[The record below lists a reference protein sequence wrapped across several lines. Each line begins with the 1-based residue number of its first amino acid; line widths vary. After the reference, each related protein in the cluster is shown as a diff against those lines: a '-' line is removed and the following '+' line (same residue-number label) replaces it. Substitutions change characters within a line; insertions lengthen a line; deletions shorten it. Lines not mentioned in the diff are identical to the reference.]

1 MTLPDED
8 PASAVAVDDEASRL
22 RALMSGAVKGA
33 ESGAV
38 RQAEDDEPG
47 QAPDEDGDDESSADA
62 GEGDGRDEP
71 VSADPE
77 IVAACA
83 TLDQNDTDNAA
94 RLLKHFGSELLF
106 VREIGWH
113 GWTGTHWRMED
124 GEHLAELRAQETA
137 RRIKLEAYA
146 LHPSP
151 NDSALIRRG
160 EALAGKADLSD
171 DEKATLRAAAEAET
185 RLAKRRKSR
194 RDFGVSSGNRAR
206 TTSMLAQAKP
216 RCAVAPAQIDA
227 HPMRFTVANGT
238 LVFSRTVT
246 EEEDPDLSGEVAVM
260 RRVAKGA
267 VRLEPHAQGDR
278 ISKIA
283 HLTYDP
289 AARCE
294 RWRGFMEKYQPD
306 PVQRRFL
313 QIAAGC
319 GLIGGAKT
327 QVLIFLYGEGQNG
340 KSVFMETLAQALG
353 DYAGRLKPESIA
365 GLDTARGDQATPD
378 FARLQ
383 GKRFV
388 AISELPRGAPL
399 KEGLVKTMTGGEP
412 MPVRHLN
419 HGFFD
424 LLPEFIPFMSGNQ
437 MPEIGGL
444 DKGIWRRMKFCHWPV
459 QVSEAERRDMPEV
472 VAGFLAEGPGLL
484 NWLVEGALMFLS
496 EGLKD
501 PPAVTALT
509 EQHRQDLDPVGAFVR
524 ECIRPMA
531 GVTIG
536 ARLLHHSF
544 KRFCAGNAIR
554 PWSEKAFS
562 LAMKQKGFTR
572 IDGRVRVWSDIAVD
586 LEGLPEMH
594 ETREPD

>member
-1 MTLPDED
+1 MSVGENGETMGGID
-8 PASAVAVDDEASRL
+8 AVRAALEAS
-22 RALMSGAVKGA
+22 VPYVPDA
-33 ESGAV
+33 EP
-38 RQAEDDEPG
+38 DDAG
-47 QAPDEDGDDESSADA
+47 GDDGFMDDGEADSV
-62 GEGDGRDEP
+62 DVGRDEP
-71 VSADPE
+71 VSADPA
-77 IVAACA
+77 IVAACSL
-83 TLDQNDTDNAA
+83 LDQNDTDNAA
-94 RLLKHFGSELLF
+94 RLLKHFGDELLF

-113 GWTGTHWRMED
+113 GWTGSHWRMED

-137 RRIKLEAYA
+137 RRIKLEAHA

-151 NDSALIRRG
+151 NDGALIARG
-160 EALAGKADLSD
+160 EALAGKPDLSD
-171 DEKATLRAAAEAET
+171 EDKATLRLAAEAET

-216 RCAVAPAQIDA
+216 RCAVAPAEIDA
-227 HPMRFTVANGT
+227 HPYRFNVANGT
-238 LVFSRTVT
+238 LVFTRTVT
-246 EEEDPDLSGEVAVM
+246 ETEDPDAGGEMPVIK
-260 RRVAKGA
+260 RVIKAT
-267 VRLEPHAQGDR
+267 VRLEPHAQADR
-278 ISKIA
+278 IAKICHLA
-283 HLTYDP
+283 HEP
-289 AARCE
+289 AARCDRWADFLE
-294 RWRGFMEKYQPD
+294 RFQPD
-306 PVQRRFL
+306 PAQRRFL
-313 QIAAGC
+313 QVASGAGM
-319 GLIGGAKT
+319 LGGAKT
-327 QVLIFLYGEGQNG
+327 QALIFLYGEGQNG
-340 KSVFMETLAQALG
+340 KSVFMETLAQAFG

-383 GKRFV
+383 GKRIV
-388 AISELPRGAPL
+388 AIAELPRGAPL

-424 LLPEFIPFMSGNQ
+424 LVPEFIPFMSGNQ
-437 MPEIGGL
+437 LPEIGGL
-444 DKGIWRRMKFCHWPV
+444 DKGIWRRMKFVHWPV

-472 VAGFLAEGPGLL
+472 VAGFLAEGSGLL
-484 NWLVEGALMFLS
+484 NWLVQGALMFLE
-496 EGLKD
+496 EGLRD

-509 EQHRQDLDPVGAFVR
+509 EQHRQDLDPVGAFIR
-524 ECIRPMA
+524 ECVRPQT
-531 GVTIG
+531 GSDIQ

-586 LEGLPEMH
+586 LDGLPELH

>member
-1 MTLPDED
+1 M
-8 PASAVAVDDEASRL
+8 SMDDDKLA
-22 RALMSGAVKGA
+22 
-33 ESGAV
+33 AV
-38 RQAEDDEPG
+38 RAIIASGEIYAGPDDRAEDG
-47 QAPDEDGDDESSADA
+47 QQDDGGIDDGQPDDA
-62 GEGDGRDEP
+62 GHDAGADGRDEP
-71 VSADPE
+71 VSADPA

-83 TLDQNDTDNAA
+83 LLDQNDTDNAA
-94 RLLKHFGSELLF
+94 RLLKHFGDELLF

-113 GWTGTHWRMED
+113 GWAGTHWRMED

-137 RRIKLEAYA
+137 RRIKLEAHA
-146 LHPSP
+146 LQPSP
-151 NDSALIRRG
+151 NDTGLIARG
-160 EALAGKADLSD
+160 EALAGKPDLSD

-194 RDFGVSSGNRAR
+194 RDFGISSGNRAR

-216 RCAVAPAQIDA
+216 RCAVAPAEIDA
-227 HPMRFTVANGT
+227 HSLRFNVANGT
-238 LVFSRTVT
+238 LVFTRTVS
-246 EEEDPDLSGEVAVM
+246 EIEDADAGGEVPVM
-260 RRVAKGA
+260 KRVVKAS
-267 VRLEPHAQGDR
+267 VRLEPHAQADR
-278 ISKIA
+278 IAK
-283 HLTYDP
+283 LCPLVYDP
-289 AARCE
+289 AARCD
-294 RWRGFMEKYQPD
+294 RWDGFLARFQPD
-306 PVQRRFL
+306 GTQARFL
-313 QIAAGC
+313 QVASGAGM
-319 GLIGGAKT
+319 LGGAKT
-327 QVLIFLYGEGQNG
+327 QALIFLYGEGQNG
-340 KSVFMETLAQALG
+340 KSVYMETLAQAFG

-365 GLDTARGDQATPD
+365 GLDSARGDQATPD

-383 GKRFV
+383 GKRIV
-388 AISELPRGAPL
+388 AIAELPRGAPL

-437 MPEIGGL
+437 LPEIGGL
-444 DKGIWRRMKFCHWPV
+444 DKGIWRRMKFVHWPV

-472 VAGFLAEGPGLL
+472 VAGFLAEGSGLL
-484 NWLVEGALMFLS
+484 NWLVQGALMFLE
-496 EGLKD
+496 EGLRD

-509 EQHRQDLDPVGAFVR
+509 EQHRQDLDPVGAFIR
-524 ECIRPMA
+524 ECVRPMT
-531 GVTIG
+531 GNDIQ

-586 LEGLPEMH
+586 LDGLPELH
-594 ETREPD
+594 ETREPE

>member
-1 MTLPDED
+1 MSRLGDSVPQAGGLEAVKAALANAVPYVPEDDGAGFDDGGFDDGQPDE
-8 PASAVAVDDEASRL
+8 
-22 RALMSGAVKGA
+22 
-33 ESGAV
+33 
-38 RQAEDDEPG
+38 
-47 QAPDEDGDDESSADA
+47 GDT
-62 GEGDGRDEP
+62 GRDEP
-71 VSADPE
+71 IAADPA

-83 TLDQNDTDNAA
+83 LLDQNDTDNAA
-94 RLLKHFGSELLF
+94 RLLRHFGDELLF

-137 RRIKLEAYA
+137 KRIKLEAHV

-151 NDSALIRRG
+151 GDRALIERG
-160 EALAGKADLSD
+160 EQLSGKPDLSD
-171 DEKATLRAAAEAET
+171 EDKATLRAASEAET
-185 RLAKRRKSR
+185 RLGKRRKSR

-216 RCAVAPAQIDA
+216 RCAVAPAEIDA
-227 HPMRFTVANGT
+227 HAFRFNVANGT
-238 LVFSRTVT
+238 LVFTRTVS
-246 EEEDPDLSGEVAVM
+246 EEEDPDAGGEAPVM
-260 RRVAKGA
+260 RRTARSHVT
-267 VRLEPHAQGDR
+267 LDPHRQGDR
-278 ISKIA
+278 IAK
-283 HLTYDP
+283 LCPLPYEP
-289 AARCE
+289 AARCDRWADFLE
-294 RWRGFMEKYQPD
+294 RFQPD
-306 PVQRRFL
+306 PLQRRFL
-313 QIAAGC
+313 QVAAGA

-327 QVLIFLYGEGQNG
+327 QALIFLYGEGQNG
-340 KSVFMETLAQALG
+340 KSVFMEALAQALG

-388 AISELPRGAPL
+388 AIAELPRGAPL

-437 MPEIGGL
+437 LPEIGGL
-444 DKGIWRRMKFCHWPV
+444 DKGIWRRMKFVHWPV

-472 VAGFLAEGPGLL
+472 VAGFLAEGAGLL
-484 NWLVEGALMFLS
+484 NWLVEGALIFLA

-501 PPAVTALT
+501 PATVTALT
-509 EQHRQDLDPVGAFVR
+509 EQHRQDLDPVGAFTR
-524 ECIRPMA
+524 ECIRPSP
-531 GVTIG
+531 GSDIQ
-536 ARLLHHSF
+536 ARLLHHAF

-562 LAMKQKGFTR
+562 LAMKQKGYTR

-586 LEGLPEMH
+586 LDGLPDFH
-594 ETREPD
+594 DTREPE